1 MKPDLEAKPFCLD
14 KSQVEWVESV
24 FASMTLEEK
33 VGQIFCPSLSS
44 FGKKSI
50 AKLTKE
56 IKAGAVMIRPFPVKG
71 LQESIKALQE
81 SSRIP
86 MLISANLESGGNG
99 AFNEGTQLSM
109 PMGCAATGDMEY
121 GYRLGKVACREAAA
135 VGVNWSYAPIVDID
149 MNYRNPIVNVRSF
162 GADAETVIKMSQG
175 FIKAAGEEGV
185 APTIKHFPGDGT
197 DERDQHLLV
206 SVNTLTSDQWFSSY
220 GHVYKTLIDDGAKS
234 VMAAHIAQP
243 EVARAIDP
251 SISFEESLLP
261 ASLSKTLTT
270 GLLREKLGFNGLVVT
285 DSTLMTGFMQ
295 PMPRRK
301 AVPLCIECGC
311 DFLLFNRS
319 VEEDWKYM
327 LDGIKDG
334 ILSKER
340 LDEAVWRVLA
350 TKASLGLNTKKTLP
364 DPIQIAGS
372 PETKK
377 WVLDCADKCVTL
389 VKDNQKLLPLS
400 PSKHKRVYL
409 NVIENYVEDNSA
421 LGKDLK
427 ARLEKEGFAVTLRKR
442 KLDINPNLLMKGI
455 VTPALIKVMK
465 EVMANT
471 DSFVSQYDMCMIALN
486 METVSNATVV
496 RVNWKVMFGLGNDIP
511 WYAGEMPLVVV
522 SLANPYHLLDI
533 PMADVYVNSYTATKE
548 VLDATFDKLMGRS
561 EFKGISPVDPFCG
574 HEDCKL

>member
-340 LDEAVWRVLA
+340 LDEAVLRVLA
-350 TKASLGLNTKKTLP
+350 TKASLGLNAKKTLP